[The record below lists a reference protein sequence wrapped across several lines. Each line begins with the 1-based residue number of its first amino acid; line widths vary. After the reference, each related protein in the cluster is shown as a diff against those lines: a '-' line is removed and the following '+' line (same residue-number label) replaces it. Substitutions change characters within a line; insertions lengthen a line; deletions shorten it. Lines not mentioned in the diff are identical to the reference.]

1 MHDEEIIARVLSG
14 DDEAYRSLV
23 ERHQCAVWGFIHSVV
38 RNGTDADDVA
48 QEVFVA
54 AFTHLDSFDARR
66 AKFVTWLLTIAR
78 NRCSNHLK
86 RRLVRERVTTEA
98 DAVEG
103 SSQLDHLAGSG
114 LSPDRVVSHRETE
127 ELLDDALEQLPL
139 EQKTAFVLAEIQEL
153 SLSEIA
159 AVEGVP
165 VGTVKSRISR
175 AKEKLR
181 RVLNGL
187 MSTERLSEK

>member
-1 MHDEEIIARVLSG
+1 
-14 DDEAYRSLV
+14 LV
-23 ERHQCAVWGFIHSVV
+23 
-38 RNGTDADDVA
+38 ADDRSQPV
-48 QEVFVA
+48 QQ
-54 AFTHLDSFDARR
+54 SFETTSGAR
-66 AKFVTWLLTIAR
+66 A
-78 NRCSNHLK
+78 C
-86 RRLVRERVTTEA
+86 
-98 DAVEG
+98 DDGG